1 MPKIR
6 ATSVTGRL
14 LLSMLLA
21 HPELDEMIFS
31 GGDPLMAKDHELD
44 WLLTTTGS
52 HPAYQ
57 TSADSQP
64 SADCDP
70 GTYHRGAG

>member
-1 MPKIR
+1 MPKIQGNKR
-6 ATSVTGRL
+6 NWQTALEYVA
-14 LLSMLLA
+14 A

-44 WLLTTTGS
+44 WLLHTTGS

-57 TSADSQP
+57 TSAGFT
-64 SADCDP
+64 AVC
-70 GTYHRGAG
+70 RL